1 MAHEVFYQTRK
12 TVCDHIISIMTDFEL
27 VKHCFESLI
36 NLLNRDLRR
45 KRRKKIIQAYIVN
58 KHQYMAEILSY
69 RWDAW
74 RKSQ

>member
-36 NLLNRDLRR
+36 NLLNRDL
-45 KRRKKIIQAYIVN
+45 KK
-58 KHQYMAEILSY
+58 KAE
-69 RWDAW
+69 
-74 RKSQ
+74 K